1 MKQLVT
7 IAAFRTLPEC
17 FFFFLDCWIPVE
29 YLLNILR
36 TFFVSCV
43 ISWETE
49 QLCYSEKFDKHGS
62 VPLASQVL
70 ANACAICWSFACNK
84 GEPNTRWLLDLVMTS
99 EDETCQAGT
108 GSLAEMTPLTS
119 LSLGLVSLP
128 VTLRYTIHT
137 TDYMKIRE
145 KRENM
150 NISTVQSNH
159 LCKTDTSI

>member
-1 MKQLVT
+1 MLG
-7 IAAFRTLPEC
+7 FL
-17 FFFFLDCWIPVE
+17 FFFLDCWKPVE

-84 GEPNTRWLLDLVMTS
+84 GEPNTRWLWDLVMTS

-108 GSLAEMTPLTS
+108 GSLEEMTPLTS

-137 TDYMKIRE
+137 TDHMKTGGGEGRGGGDL
-145 KRENM
+145 

-159 LCKTDTSI
+159 LCKTDTFI